1 MVEPDRR
8 AFPHRVL
15 ERLVALVAVFVLA
28 IGPAAPAA
36 AQGLFGQPRYAAIVV
51 DAATGEVLY
60 AKRADAQRFPAS
72 ITKVMTL
79 YLAFEAMA
87 TGRLAASD
95 TVIMSPHAASQAP
108 SKLGLRPGE
117 GVTLDMALQ
126 AIAVKSANDVA
137 VAVAERIGGSED
149 RFAQLMTLRAQEL
162 GMTNT
167 HFANASGL
175 PNPRNVSSARDIAI
189 LSRAVMR
196 DYPQY
201 YGYFGERAFSF
212 RGRTEQNH
220 NHLLQKMAGVDGLK
234 TGYIG
239 ASGFNLAASAM
250 RDGHR
255 LIAVVLGGSSTAS
268 RDENVE
274 SLLNAGFEVMHKRAL
289 GQRITLASIAE
300 PEDNGP
306 IQRPATEEGDGDQ
319 EGVQVELADS
329 LRGPQGLPGDLAH
342 ARTNGSVQRVVSDG
356 LPDRDCGAR
365 VSYVKKGRGRHA
377 HRVRVV
383 TNTCRARAA
392 AATTVA
398 KADVDCHRLR
408 GAKRRACQRE
418 EARETRVATTAP
430 TSDPCTHK
438 RGRAK
443 RTCERTAAHHRHDV
457 AVNDATE
464 AAPIAAKA
472 VVAKAAAGK
481 TGGGGYLVQV
491 GAYKTRSDAKAQ
503 IAKLS
508 TRIGGAGEVQSGG
521 GGYRA
526 RFTGLSASEAKAACH
541 KLSSHGERCLV
552 MNAS

>member
-1 MVEPDRR
+1 MVEPARR
-8 AFPHRVL
+8 VFQGL
-15 ERLVALVAVFVLA
+15 IALLTSLVLA
-28 IGPAAPAA
+28 IGPATPAS

-72 ITKVMTL
+72 ITKIMTL

-87 TGRLAASD
+87 TGRLSPND
-95 TVIMSPHAASQAP
+95 KVIMSPHASMQAP

-126 AIAVKSANDVA
+126 AIAVKSANDMA

-175 PNPRNVSSARDIAI
+175 PNPHNVSTARDIAI

-201 YGYFGERAFSF
+201 YGYFGERAFVF
-212 RGRTEQNH
+212 RGRIEQNH
-220 NHLLQKMAGVDGLK
+220 NHLLQKMPGVDGLK

-239 ASGFNLAASAM
+239 ASGFNLAASGV

-274 SLLNAGFEVMHKRAL
+274 VLLNAGFEVMHKRAL

-306 IQRPATEEGDGDQ
+306 IQRPSAEEGDGDQ

-329 LRGPQGLPGDLAH
+329 LRGPQGLPGELAH
-342 ARTNGSVQRVVSDG
+342 ARSNGAVERVVSDG
-356 LPDRDCGAR
+356 LPDRDCSR
-365 VSYVKKGRGRHA
+365 RISHVKKGHGRHA
-377 HRVRVV
+377 RRVRVV
-383 TNTCRARAA
+383 VNTCRARSGVTLAKFEVDCRRLRGSKRRACLRHDLHELGETRMAA
-392 AATTVA
+392 AAT
-398 KADVDCHRLR
+398 
-408 GAKRRACQRE
+408 GAA
-418 EARETRVATTAP
+418 A
-430 TSDPCTHK
+430 DPCTK
-438 RGRAK
+438 RRGRAK
-443 RTCERTAAHHRHDV
+443 RLCERSSVRHRH
-457 AVNDATE
+457 E
-464 AAPIAAKA
+464 LAAKDTPEPLPPA
-472 VVAKAAAGK
+472 AKGPPARVQDKADS
-481 TGGGGYLVQV
+481 GYLIQV

-503 IAKLS
+503 IDRLS
-508 TRIGGAGEVQSGG
+508 GRVGGAGEVQSGG

-541 KLSSHGERCLV
+541 KLSAGGQHCLV
-552 MNAS
+552 MSAS

>member
-1 MVEPDRR
+1 MVQTAR
-8 AFPHRVL
+8 RVL
-15 ERLVALVAVFVLA
+15 QGLIALLTSLLLA
-28 IGPAAPAA
+28 IGPATPAS

-72 ITKVMTL
+72 ITKIMTL

-87 TGRLAASD
+87 TGRLSASD
-95 TVIMSPHAASQAP
+95 TVVMSPHAASQAP

-126 AIAVKSANDVA
+126 AVAVKSANDMA

-175 PNPRNVSSARDIAI
+175 PNPRNISSARDIAI

-239 ASGFNLAASAM
+239 ASGFNLAASGV

-274 SLLNAGFEVMHKRAL
+274 TLLNAGFEVMHRRAL

-306 IQRPATEEGDGDQ
+306 IQRPSSEEGDGDQ

-342 ARTNGSVQRVVSDG
+342 ARNNGSLQRVVSDG
-356 LPDRDCGAR
+356 LPDRDCGPR

-383 TNTCRARAA
+383 TNTCRAH

-398 KADVDCHRLR
+398 KAEVDCRRLR
-408 GAKRRACQRE
+408 GSRRRACQRA
-418 EARETRVATTAP
+418 EARETSDTHVAAATA
-430 TSDPCTHK
+430 DPCVHK

-443 RTCERTAAHHRHDV
+443 RTCERTTAHRRHEI
-457 AVNDATE
+457 ATNDD
-464 AAPIAAKA
+464 AAPAAKA
-472 VVAKAAAGK
+472 SKSD
-481 TGGGGYLVQV
+481 GGYLIQV

-503 IAKLS
+503 IDKLS
-508 TRIGGAGEVQSGG
+508 GRVGGAGQVQSGG

-541 KLSSHGERCLV
+541 KLSARGQHCLV
-552 MNAS
+552 MSAS

>member
-1 MVEPDRR
+1 MVEPARR
-8 AFPHRVL
+8 VFQSLIALLTV
-15 ERLVALVAVFVLA
+15 VAMVF
-28 IGPAAPAA
+28 GPGAAAS

-87 TGRLAASD
+87 TGRLSAND

-126 AIAVKSANDVA
+126 AIAVKSANDMA

-239 ASGFNLAASAM
+239 ASGFNLAASGV

-274 SLLNAGFEVMHKRAL
+274 SLLNAGFEVMHRRAL
-289 GQRITLASIAE
+289 GQRITLASLAE

-306 IQRPATEEGDGDQ
+306 IQRPSSEEGDGDQ

-342 ARTNGSVQRVVSDG
+342 ARNNGSLQRVVSDG
-356 LPDRDCGAR
+356 LPDRDCGPH
-365 VSYVKKGRGRHA
+365 VSFVKKGRGRHA

-383 TNTCRARAA
+383 TNTCRAH

-398 KADVDCHRLR
+398 KADVNCRRLR
-408 GAKRRACQRE
+408 GSRRRACQRDE
-418 EARETRVATTAP
+418 VRETRLATAAP
-430 TSDPCTHK
+430 SADPCAHK
-438 RGRAK
+438 HGRTK
-443 RTCERTAAHHRHDV
+443 RTCERTAAHRRHDV
-457 AVNDATE
+457 AVNDTPDTAPPASKAIEGKIGATKSV
-464 AAPIAAKA
+464 PSKMD
-472 VVAKAAAGK
+472 
-481 TGGGGYLVQV
+481 GGYLIQV

-503 IAKLS
+503 IDKLS
-508 TRIGGAGEVQSGG
+508 ARVSGAGEVQSGG

-526 RFTGLSASEAKAACH
+526 RFTGLTASAAKAACH
-541 KLSSHGERCLV
+541 KLSAHGQTCLV
-552 MNAS
+552 MSAS